1 MNPARKA
8 LQTDQRYAL
17 GFFALAAAFGLVL
30 RSYPLLEIPFTYK
43 YLVHAHSHLV
53 LLGWVYLALQALI
66 TSQFLP
72 QAVPKTSYRL
82 IRWGVLVS
90 VAGMLGTFPLMG
102 YAPASIFF
110 STLFLF
116 VSYGYVAFFLK
127 HTPHEVRLRPGYRM
141 VRAGLWY
148 MAASSLGPWALG
160 AIMST
165 LGQASIW
172 YRMAVYF
179 YLHFQ
184 YNGWMVMALAG
195 LFLFLYE
202 QNGLTLPVRT
212 FRTLYRLLN
221 AGIILS
227 FLLSTLWADP
237 PMAFH
242 LLGALGALLQIVAL
256 GWLLRWFAKQS
267 VPPGFGPFLK
277 HLAVVALVLL
287 GAKVMV
293 QLLSALPWA
302 TRMAVSFPDLIIAY
316 LHGIFLGVLSLLLLV
331 LLAYWGGLKLGR
343 AWMALYLAGFAVT
356 EGLLV
361 YRGLCGWLELRP
373 FRGTSLAIWA
383 GSFLLLAAV
392 AGVWMQNSRGVGE
405 KGLNAGGKPP
415 SPLSK

>member
-1 MNPARKA
+1 MNPARKV
-8 LQTDQRYAL
+8 LQADQRYAL
-17 GFFALAAAFGLVL
+17 GFFALAAVFGLVL
-30 RSYPLLEIPFTYK
+30 RSYPLFEIPFTYK

-66 TSQFLP
+66 TSQFLSH
-72 QAVPKTSYRL
+72 AVLKTPYRL

-116 VSYGYVAFFLK
+116 FTYGYLAFFLK
-127 HTPHEVRLRPGYRM
+127 HTPHEVRLRPSYVT
-141 VRAGLWY
+141 VRAGIWY

-160 AIMST
+160 AIMAT
-165 LGQASIW
+165 LGPASIW

-195 LFLFLYE
+195 LFLFVYE
-202 QNGLTLPVRT
+202 QNGHTLPRQT
-212 FRTLYRLLN
+212 FRPFFRLLN
-221 AGIILS
+221 GGIILS

-237 PMAFH
+237 PMVFH
-242 LLGALGALLQIVAL
+242 ILGALGALLQIVAL
-256 GWLLRWFAKQS
+256 GWLMRRLAKQ
-267 VPPGFGPFLK
+267 PLPRGFGPFLK

-287 GAKVMV
+287 GAKVLL

-302 TRMAVSFPDLIIAY
+302 IRMAVSFPDLIIAY
-316 LHGIFLGVLSLLLLV
+316 LHGTFLGVLSLLLLV

-343 AWMALYLAGFAVT
+343 AWMALYLVGFAVT

-361 YRGLCGWLELRP
+361 YRGLCGWLGLQPLRETP
-373 FRGTSLAIWA
+373 EAIWA
-383 GSFLLLAAV
+383 GSFLLVLAV
-392 AGVWMQNSRGVGE
+392 AGVWMQNLRPVGE
-405 KGLNAGGKPP
+405 KG
-415 SPLSK
+415 S